1 MAIRIDETTIKD
13 YADRNGLPE
22 VYESFKS
29 VKTQYDYNKW
39 KNDPVNRRVIENI
52 ELESRKEK
60 RASLVDDIKKKDPT
74 LAPFT
79 SEEIFSILPDE
90 FAKIENEKAEYAG
103 SIPDDLF
110 IKKDGLS
117 NKEWLAIMRQRFK
130 DHGLDFDNLEDRR
143 NAAKAQSEREGREN
157 LSEESKTIPTIY
169 GETDATW
176 DVPRSAAKL
185 QAGKPVETLDA
196 VADVMRIAES
206 APIGVGIPAIVGRNI
221 LEGYLDDNSSS
232 QVTEETMRD
241 LGNYVLGSA
250 AGWGFGKGAGGL
262 MSLIREPA
270 RKILGGVSA
279 GQNGLK
285 QLMEGGKGTRTQV
298 VKAARDALEGK
309 KASIVSSNPYRK
321 EAKKLVDDL
330 DMTTTQKNKAKR
342 ILEKYLDNGDL
353 KKVSSKAETATVSKK
368 IGKNFDKE
376 VKAESKR
383 IGKQAT
389 TETMERKLD
398 FDDISKN
405 MTEDE
410 RNDLL
415 LRLRSYGLR
424 TDEGAPSY
432 VGVSEI
438 TTNNPNAARTAAE
451 SHVIAK
457 WLDDNKTVRNKV
469 FRSEAAESVLKGYG
483 KQADTKTRKLLK
495 FVTEEPV
502 LYENFFK
509 EPGKAVLKS
518 VQKTAPKSASRRFS
532 PVLYEH
538 YDFEDREGNK

>member
-60 RASLVDDIKKKDPT
+60 RASLVEDIKKKDPT

-117 NKEWLAIMRQRFK
+117 NKEWIAIMRQRFK

-143 NAAKAQSEREGREN
+143 NAAKAQSEREGRET
-157 LSEESKTIPTIY
+157 LAEESKSEY
-169 GETDATW
+169 GESGATW

-196 VADVMRIAES
+196 VADAMRIAES
-206 APIGVGIPAIVGRNI
+206 APVGVGLPSIVGRNI
-221 LEGYLDDNSSS
+221 LEGYLDDKSSS
-232 QVTEETMRD
+232 QVTGETMRD

-250 AGWGFGKGAGGL
+250 AGWWFGKGAGEL
-262 MSLIREPA
+262 MSLIREPV
-270 RKILGGVSA
+270 RKMLGGVSS
-279 GQNGLK
+279 GQKGLT

-298 VKAARDALEGK
+298 VKATIDALEGK
-309 KASIVSSNPYRK
+309 KAPIVSSNPYRK
-321 EAKKLVDDL
+321 EAKKLVDDI
-330 DMTTTQKNKAKR
+330 DMTATQKNKAKR
-342 ILEKYLDNGDL
+342 ILEKYLDNGDI

-398 FDDISKN
+398 FDGISKN
-405 MTEDE
+405 LTEDE

-415 LRLRSYGLR
+415 LSLRSYGLR

-438 TTNNPNAARTAAE
+438 TTNNPNAARKAAE
-451 SHVIAK
+451 SQVIAK
-457 WLDDNKTVRNKV
+457 WLDENKTVRNKV

-502 LYENFFK
+502 LYEKFSK
-509 EPGKAVLKS
+509 EPGNAVLKS

-538 YDFEDREGNK
+538 YDFEEREGKK

>member
-1 MAIRIDETTIKD
+1 MAIRIDENTIKE

-29 VKTQYDYNKW
+29 VKTQDDYNKW
-39 KNDPVNRRVIENI
+39 KKDPVNRRVIDSI

-60 RASLVDDIKKKDPT
+60 RASLVEDIKKKDPT

-110 IKKDGLS
+110 VKKDGMS
-117 NKEWLAIMRQRFK
+117 NKEWLAVMRQRFK
-130 DHGLDFDNLEDRR
+130 DHGLDFDNPEDRR
-143 NAAKAQSEREGREN
+143 NAAKAQSERKGREN
-157 LSEESKTIPTIY
+157 LAEESKAEY
-169 GETDATW
+169 GETGATW

-196 VADVMRIAES
+196 VADAMRIAEA
-206 APIGVGIPAIVGRNI
+206 APMGVGVPAIVGRNI
-221 LEGYLDDNSSS
+221 LEGYLDDKT
-232 QVTEETMRD
+232 VPEATKETVAD
-241 LGNYVLGSA
+241 IGSYVLGSA
-250 AGWGFGKGAGGL
+250 AGLGLGKGAGRL
-262 MSLIREPA
+262 MSLVREPA
-270 RKILGGVSA
+270 RKMLGGVSA
-279 GQNGLK
+279 GQKGLA
-285 QLMEGGKGTRTQV
+285 QLMEGGKGTRAQV
-298 VKAARDALEGK
+298 VKATRDALEGK
-309 KASIVSSNPYRK
+309 KAPVVSSNPYRK
-321 EAKKLVDDL
+321 DAEKLVNDI
-330 DMTTTQKNKAKR
+330 DMTATQKNKAKR
-342 ILEKYLDNGDL
+342 ILEDYLDKGDIE
-353 KKVSSKAETATVSKK
+353 KVSSKAETATVSKK

-376 VKAESKR
+376 VEAEAKR

-389 TETMERKLD
+389 TETMTKKLD

-405 MTEDE
+405 LTDEE

-415 LRLRSYGLR
+415 LRLRSSGLR
-424 TDEGAPSY
+424 TDEGAPAF

-438 TTNNPNAARTAAE
+438 TTENPNAARAAAE
-451 SHVIAK
+451 SEVIAK
-457 WLDDNKTVRNKV
+457 WLDENKTARNKV
-469 FRSEAAESVLKGYG
+469 FRSEAAEKVLKGYG

-502 LYENFFK
+502 LYESFKK
-509 EPGKAVLKS
+509 EPVKAVVKS
-518 VQKTAPKSASRRFS
+518 VQNVAPKSASRRFS

-538 YDFEDREGNK
+538 YDFEDREGKK

>member
-1 MAIRIDETTIKD
+1 MAIRIDETTIKE

-29 VKTQYDYNKW
+29 VKTKDDYNKW
-39 KNDPVNRRVIENI
+39 KNDPVNRRVIESI

-60 RASLVDDIKKKDPT
+60 RASLVEDIKKKDPT

-79 SEEIFSILPDE
+79 SEEILSILPDE
-90 FAKIENEKAEYAG
+90 FANIENEKAEYAG

-130 DHGLDFDNLEDRR
+130 DHGLDFDNPEDRR
-143 NAAKAQSEREGREN
+143 NAAKAQSEREGRET
-157 LSEESKTIPTIY
+157 LAEESKDEY
-169 GETDATW
+169 GDTGATW

-196 VADVMRIAES
+196 VADAMRIAEA
-206 APIGVGIPAIVGRNI
+206 APLGVGIPAIVGRNI
-221 LEGYLDDNSSS
+221 LEGYIDDKSISEG
-232 QVTEETMRD
+232 TKETMAD
-241 LGNYVLGSA
+241 IGSYVLGTA
-250 AGWGFGKGAGGL
+250 AGLGVGKGAGRL

-270 RKILGGVSA
+270 RKMLGGVSE
-279 GQNGLK
+279 GQKGLT

-298 VKAARDALEGK
+298 VKATRDALEGK
-309 KASIVSSNPYRK
+309 KSPIVSSNPYRK
-321 EAKKLVDDL
+321 DAKKLVNDL
-330 DMTTTQKNKAKR
+330 DMTATQKNKAKR

-368 IGKNFDKE
+368 IGKNFDNE
-376 VKAESKR
+376 VNAEAKR

-398 FDDISKN
+398 FDEISKN
-405 MTEDE
+405 LTEDE

-415 LRLRSYGLR
+415 LRLRSSGLR

-457 WLDDNKTVRNKV
+457 WLDENKTARNKV
-469 FRSEAAESVLKGYG
+469 FRSEAAEIVLKGYG

-502 LYENFFK
+502 LYESFSK
-509 EPGKAVLKS
+509 EPAKAVLKS

-538 YDFEDREGNK
+538 YDFEEREGKK

>member
-1 MAIRIDETTIKD
+1 MSIRIDETTIKE

-39 KNDPVNRRVIENI
+39 KKDPVNRRVIESI

-60 RASLVDDIKKKDPT
+60 RASLVEDIKKNDPT

-79 SEEIFSILPDE
+79 SEEIISILPDE

-110 IKKDGLS
+110 IKKDGMS
-117 NKEWLAIMRQRFK
+117 NKEWLAVMRQRFK
-130 DHGLDFDNLEDRR
+130 DHGMDFDDPEDRR
-143 NAAKAQSEREGREN
+143 NAAKAQSEREGRET
-157 LSEESKTIPTIY
+157 LAEESNAEY
-169 GETDATW
+169 GETGSTW

-196 VADVMRIAES
+196 VADAMRIAEA
-206 APIGVGIPAIVGRNI
+206 APMGVGVPAIVGRNI
-221 LEGYLDDNSSS
+221 LEGYLDDKSMSEGT
-232 QVTEETMRD
+232 QETMAD
-241 LGNYVLGSA
+241 IGSYVLGTA
-250 AGWGFGKGAGGL
+250 AGLGLGKGAERL

-270 RKILGGVSA
+270 RKILGGVSV
-279 GQNGLK
+279 GQKGLT

-298 VKAARDALEGK
+298 VKATRDALEGK
-309 KASIVSSNPYRK
+309 KAPIVTSNPYRK

-330 DMTTTQKNKAKR
+330 DMTATQKNKAKR
-342 ILEKYLDNGDL
+342 VLDKYLDNGDIE
-353 KKVSSKAETATVSKK
+353 KVSSKAETATVSKK

-376 VKAESKR
+376 VKAEAKR

-389 TETMERKLD
+389 SETMERKLN
-398 FDDISKN
+398 FDDIAKN
-405 MTEDE
+405 LTEDE

-415 LRLRSYGLR
+415 LRLRSSGLR

-457 WLDDNKTVRNKV
+457 WLDENKTARNKV
-469 FRSEAAESVLKGYG
+469 FRSEAAESVLKSYG

-502 LYENFFK
+502 LYENFSK

-518 VQKTAPKSASRRFS
+518 VQKAAPKSASRRFS

-538 YDFEDREGNK
+538 YDFEKREDEK

>member
-1 MAIRIDETTIKD
+1 MAIRIDETTIKEF
-13 YADRNGLPE
+13 ADRNGLPE

-29 VKTQYDYNKW
+29 VKTQDDYKKW
-39 KNDPVNRRVIENI
+39 KKDPVNRRVIESI
-52 ELESRKEK
+52 ELEKRKEK
-60 RASLVDDIKKKDPT
+60 RAALVDDIKKKDQT

-130 DHGLDFDNLEDRR
+130 DKGLDFDNPEDRR
-143 NAAKAQSEREGREN
+143 NAAKAQSEREGRET
-157 LSEESKTIPTIY
+157 LAEESKTIPTIY
-169 GETDATW
+169 GETW

-196 VADVMRIAES
+196 VADAMRISEA
-206 APIGVGIPAIVGRNI
+206 APIGFGIPSIVGRNI
-221 LEGYLDDNSSS
+221 LEGYLDDKSSS
-232 QVTEETMRD
+232 QVTGEAMRD
-241 LGNYVLGSA
+241 IGNYILGSA
-250 AGWGFGKGAGGL
+250 AGWGLGKGAGGL

-270 RKILGGVSA
+270 RKMLGGVSS
-279 GQNGLK
+279 GQKGLT

-298 VKAARDALEGK
+298 VKATRDALEGK
-309 KASIVSSNPYRK
+309 KAPIVSSNPYRK
-321 EAKKLVDDL
+321 DAKKLVDDL
-330 DMTTTQKNKAKR
+330 DMTATQKNKAKR

-353 KKVSSKAETATVSKK
+353 EKVSSKAETATVSKK

-405 MTEDE
+405 LTEDE

-415 LRLRSYGLR
+415 LRLRSSGLR

-457 WLDDNKTVRNKV
+457 WLDENKTARNNV
-469 FRSEAAESVLKGYG
+469 FRSEAAERVLKGYG

-502 LYENFFK
+502 LYENFSK
-509 EPGKAVLKS
+509 EPGKAILKS
-518 VQKTAPKSASRRFS
+518 VQKAAPKSASRRLS
-532 PVLYEH
+532 PLLYEH
-538 YDFEDREGNK
+538 YDFEDR

>member
-1 MAIRIDETTIKD
+1 MAIRIDETTIKEF
-13 YADRNGLPE
+13 ADRNGLPE

-29 VKTQYDYNKW
+29 VKTQDDYKKW
-39 KNDPVNRRVIENI
+39 KKDPVNRRVIESI
-52 ELESRKEK
+52 ELEKRKEK
-60 RASLVDDIKKKDPT
+60 RAALVDDIKKKDQT

-130 DHGLDFDNLEDRR
+130 DKGLDFDNPEDRR
-143 NAAKAQSEREGREN
+143 NAAKAQSEREGRET
-157 LSEESKTIPTIY
+157 LAEESKTIPTIY
-169 GETDATW
+169 GETW

-196 VADVMRIAES
+196 VADAMRISEA
-206 APIGVGIPAIVGRNI
+206 APIGFGIPSIVGRNI
-221 LEGYLDDNSSS
+221 LEGYLDDKSKSDIT
-232 QVTEETMRD
+232 QETMRD
-241 LGNYVLGSA
+241 IGNYILGSA
-250 AGWGFGKGAGGL
+250 AGWGLGKGAGGL

-270 RKILGGVSA
+270 RKMLGGVSS
-279 GQNGLK
+279 GQKGLT

-298 VKAARDALEGK
+298 VKATRDALEGK
-309 KASIVSSNPYRK
+309 KAPIVSSNPYRK
-321 EAKKLVDDL
+321 DAKKLVDDL
-330 DMTTTQKNKAKR
+330 DMTATQKNKAKR

-353 KKVSSKAETATVSKK
+353 EKVSSKAETATVSKK

-405 MTEDE
+405 LTEDE

-415 LRLRSYGLR
+415 LRLRSSGLR

-457 WLDDNKTVRNKV
+457 WLDENKTARNNV
-469 FRSEAAESVLKGYG
+469 FRSEAAERVLKGYG

-502 LYENFFK
+502 LYENFSK
-509 EPGKAVLKS
+509 EPGKAILKS
-518 VQKTAPKSASRRFS
+518 VQKAAPKSASRRLS

>member
-1 MAIRIDETTIKD
+1 MAIRIDETAIKE

-29 VKTQYDYNKW
+29 VKTQDDYNKW
-39 KNDPVNRRVIENI
+39 KKDPVNRRVIESI

-60 RASLVDDIKKKDPT
+60 RSSLVEDIKKKDPT

-110 IKKDGLS
+110 IKKDGMS

-130 DHGLDFDNLEDRR
+130 DHGMDFDNPEDRR
-143 NAAKAQSEREGREN
+143 NAAKAQSEREGRET
-157 LSEESKTIPTIY
+157 LAEESKAEY
-169 GETDATW
+169 GETGATW
-176 DVPRSAAKL
+176 DGPRSAAKL

-196 VADVMRIAES
+196 VADAMRIAEA
-206 APIGVGIPAIVGRNI
+206 APMGVGVPAIVGRNI
-221 LEGYLDDNSSS
+221 LEGYLDDKSMAEGT
-232 QVTEETMRD
+232 QETVAD
-241 LGNYVLGSA
+241 IGSYVLGSA
-250 AGWGFGKGAGGL
+250 AGLGLGKGAGRL

-270 RKILGGVSA
+270 RKMLGGVSA
-279 GQNGLK
+279 GQKGLT
-285 QLMEGGKGTRTQV
+285 QLMEGGEGTRKQV

-309 KASIVSSNPYRK
+309 KAPVLSSNPYRK
-321 EAKKLVDDL
+321 KAENLVKDL
-330 DMTTTQKNKAKR
+330 DMTATQKNKAKR
-342 ILEKYLDNGDL
+342 ILEEYLDKGDL
-353 KKVSSKAETATVSKK
+353 EKVSSKAETATVSKK

-376 VKAESKR
+376 VEAEAKR

-398 FDDISKN
+398 FDDIAKN
-405 MTEDE
+405 LTEKE
-410 RNDLL
+410 QNDLL
-415 LRLRSYGLR
+415 LRLRSAGLR
-424 TDEGAPSY
+424 TDEGAPAF

-438 TTNNPNAARTAAE
+438 TTENPNAARTAAE
-451 SHVIAK
+451 SEVIVK
-457 WLDDNKTVRNKV
+457 WLDDNKTARNKV
-469 FRSEAAESVLKGYG
+469 FRSEAAERVLKGYG

-502 LYENFFK
+502 LYEGFAK
-509 EPGKAVLKS
+509 EPVKAVVKS
-518 VQKTAPKSASRRFS
+518 VQNVAPKSASRRFS

-538 YDFEDREGNK
+538 YDFEEREDKK

>member
-29 VKTQYDYNKW
+29 VKTQDDYNKW
-39 KNDPVNRRVIENI
+39 KKDPVNRRVIENI

-60 RASLVDDIKKKDPT
+60 RASLVEGIKKKDQT

-143 NAAKAQSEREGREN
+143 NAAKAQSEREGRET
-157 LSEESKTIPTIY
+157 LAEESKSEF

-196 VADVMRIAES
+196 VADAMRIAEA
-206 APIGVGIPAIVGRNI
+206 APLGVGIPAIVGRNI
-221 LEGYLDDNSSS
+221 LEGYLDDKSMSEGTQDTFADIGS
-232 QVTEETMRD
+232 YVF
-241 LGNYVLGSA
+241 GNA
-250 AGWGFGKGAGGL
+250 AGSVLGKGAGRL

-270 RKILGGVSA
+270 RKMLGGVSE
-279 GQNGLK
+279 GQKGLT
-285 QLMEGGKGTRTQV
+285 QIMEGGEGTRTQV
-298 VKAARDALEGK
+298 VKATIDALEGK
-309 KASIVSSNPYRK
+309 KAPIVSLNPYRK

-330 DMTTTQKNKAKR
+330 DMTATQKNKAKR
-342 ILEKYLDNGDL
+342 ILDKYLDNGDI

-368 IGKNFDKE
+368 VGKNFDKE
-376 VKAESKR
+376 VKAEAKR

-398 FDDISKN
+398 FDDIAKN
-405 MTEDE
+405 LTEDE

-415 LRLRSYGLR
+415 LRLRSSGLR

-451 SHVIAK
+451 SNVIAK
-457 WLDDNKTVRNKV
+457 WLDENKTVRNNV
-469 FRSEAAESVLKGYG
+469 FRSEAAERVLKGYG

-502 LYENFFK
+502 LYEKFFK

-518 VQKTAPKSASRRFS
+518 VQKAAPKSASRRFS

>member
-1 MAIRIDETTIKD
+1 MAIRIDETTIKEF
-13 YADRNGLPE
+13 ADRNGLPE

-29 VKTQYDYNKW
+29 VKTQDDYNKW
-39 KNDPVNRRVIENI
+39 KKDPVNRRVVESI

-60 RASLVDDIKKKDPT
+60 RASLVEDIKKKDPT

-90 FAKIENEKAEYAG
+90 FAKIESEKSEYAG

-110 IKKDGLS
+110 IKKDGMS
-117 NKEWLAIMRQRFK
+117 NKEWLAVMRQRFK
-130 DHGLDFDNLEDRR
+130 DHGMDFDDPEDRR
-143 NAAKAQSEREGREN
+143 NAAKAQSEREGRET
-157 LSEESKTIPTIY
+157 LADESKAEY
-169 GETDATW
+169 GETGVTW

-196 VADVMRIAES
+196 VADAMRIAEA
-206 APIGVGIPAIVGRNI
+206 APLGVGVPAIVGRNI
-221 LEGYLDDNSSS
+221 LEGYLDDKSMSEGTQDTFADIGS
-232 QVTEETMRD
+232 
-241 LGNYVLGSA
+241 YVLGSA
-250 AGWGFGKGAGGL
+250 AGLGLGKGAGRL

-270 RKILGGVSA
+270 RKILGGVSE
-279 GQNGLK
+279 GQKGLT

-298 VKAARDALEGK
+298 VKATRDAIEGK
-309 KASIVSSNPYRK
+309 KSPIVSSNPYRK
-321 EAKKLVDDL
+321 DAEKLVNDL
-330 DMTTTQKNKAKR
+330 DMTATQKNKAKR
-342 ILEKYLDNGDL
+342 ILEDYLEKGDL
-353 KKVSSKAETATVSKK
+353 EKISSKAESATVSKK

-376 VKAESKR
+376 VEAEAKR

-389 TETMERKLD
+389 TETMTRKLD
-398 FDDISKN
+398 FDDIAKN
-405 MTEDE
+405 LTEKEQD
-410 RNDLL
+410 DLL
-415 LRLRSYGLR
+415 LRLRSAGLR

-457 WLDDNKTVRNKV
+457 WLDENKTARNNV
-469 FRSEAAESVLKGYG
+469 FRSEAAEIVLKGYG

-502 LYENFFK
+502 LYESFSK
-509 EPGKAVLKS
+509 EPDKAVVKS
-518 VQKTAPKSASRRFS
+518 VQNVAPKSASRRFS

-538 YDFEDREGNK
+538 YDFEEREGKK

>member
-60 RASLVDDIKKKDPT
+60 RASLVDEIKKKDPT

-103 SIPDDLF
+103 SIPDNLF

-117 NKEWLAIMRQRFK
+117 NKEWLSIMRQRFK

-143 NAAKAQSEREGREN
+143 NAANAQSEREGRET
-157 LSEESKTIPTIY
+157 LSEESKSEY
-169 GETDATW
+169 GETGATW

-185 QAGKPVETLDA
+185 HAGKPVETLDA
-196 VADVMRIAES
+196 VADAMRIAEA
-206 APIGVGIPAIVGRNI
+206 APLGVGLPAIVGRNI
-221 LEGYLDDNSSS
+221 LEGYLDDKSMSEGTQDTFADIGS
-232 QVTEETMRD
+232 
-241 LGNYVLGSA
+241 YVLGNA
-250 AGWGFGKGAGGL
+250 AGSGLGKGAGRL

-270 RKILGGVSA
+270 RKMLGVVSE
-279 GQNGLK
+279 GQKGLT
-285 QLMEGGKGTRTQV
+285 QLMEGGEGTRTQI
-298 VKAARDALEGK
+298 VKAVRDAIEGK

-321 EAKKLVDDL
+321 KAKKLVNDL

-342 ILEKYLDNGDL
+342 ILDKYLDNGDL

-415 LRLRSYGLR
+415 LRLRSSGLR

-457 WLDDNKTVRNKV
+457 WLDENKTVRNKV

-509 EPGKAVLKS
+509 EPAKAVLKS
-518 VQKTAPKSASRRFS
+518 VQKTAPKSASRRLS

>member
-1 MAIRIDETTIKD
+1 MAIRIDETTIKEF
-13 YADRNGLPE
+13 ADRNGLPE

-29 VKTQYDYNKW
+29 VKTQDDYNKW
-39 KNDPVNRRVIENI
+39 KKDPVNRRVVESI

-60 RASLVDDIKKKDPT
+60 RASLVEDIKKKDPT

-90 FAKIENEKAEYAG
+90 FAKIESEKSEYAG

-110 IKKDGLS
+110 IKKDGMS
-117 NKEWLAIMRQRFK
+117 NKEWLAVMRQRFK
-130 DHGLDFDNLEDRR
+130 DHGMDFDDPEDRR
-143 NAAKAQSEREGREN
+143 NAAKAQSEREGRET
-157 LSEESKTIPTIY
+157 LADESKAEY
-169 GETDATW
+169 GETGVTW

-196 VADVMRIAES
+196 VADAMRIAEA
-206 APIGVGIPAIVGRNI
+206 APLGVGVPAIVGRNI
-221 LEGYLDDNSSS
+221 LEGYLDDKSMSEGTQDTFADIGS
-232 QVTEETMRD
+232 
-241 LGNYVLGSA
+241 YVLGSA
-250 AGWGFGKGAGGL
+250 AGLGLGKGAGRL

-270 RKILGGVSA
+270 RKILGGVSE
-279 GQNGLK
+279 GQKGLT

-298 VKAARDALEGK
+298 VKATRDAIEGK
-309 KASIVSSNPYRK
+309 KSPIVSSNPYRK
-321 EAKKLVDDL
+321 DAEKLVNDL
-330 DMTTTQKNKAKR
+330 DMTATQKNKAKR
-342 ILEKYLDNGDL
+342 ILDDYLEKGDL
-353 KKVSSKAETATVSKK
+353 EKISSKAESATVSKK

-376 VKAESKR
+376 VEAEAKR

-389 TETMERKLD
+389 TETMTRKLD
-398 FDDISKN
+398 FDDIAKN
-405 MTEDE
+405 LTEKEQD
-410 RNDLL
+410 DLL
-415 LRLRSYGLR
+415 LRLRSAGLR

-457 WLDDNKTVRNKV
+457 WLDENKTARNNV
-469 FRSEAAESVLKGYG
+469 FRSEAAEIVLKGYG

-502 LYENFFK
+502 LYESFSK
-509 EPGKAVLKS
+509 EPDKAVVKS
-518 VQKTAPKSASRRFS
+518 VQNVAPKSASRRFS

-538 YDFEDREGNK
+538 YDFEEREGKK

>member
-1 MAIRIDETTIKD
+1 MAIRIDETTIKEF
-13 YADRNGLPE
+13 ADRNGLPE

-29 VKTQYDYNKW
+29 VKTQDDYNKW
-39 KNDPVNRRVIENI
+39 KKDPVNRRVVESI

-60 RASLVDDIKKKDPT
+60 RAALVDDIKKKDPT

-90 FAKIENEKAEYAG
+90 FANIENEKAEYAG
-103 SIPDDLF
+103 SIPDDIF

-130 DHGLDFDNLEDRR
+130 DKGLDFDNPEDRR
-143 NAAKAQSEREGREN
+143 NAAKAQSEREGRET
-157 LSEESKTIPTIY
+157 LAEESKTIPTIY
-169 GETDATW
+169 GETW

-196 VADVMRIAES
+196 VADAMRIAEA
-206 APIGVGIPAIVGRNI
+206 APIGFGIPSIVGRNI
-221 LEGYLDDNSSS
+221 LEGYLDDNSKSDI
-232 QVTEETMRD
+232 TKETMMD
-241 LGNYVLGSA
+241 IGNYVLGSA
-250 AGWGFGKGAGGL
+250 AGLGLVKGAGGL

-270 RKILGGVSA
+270 RKMLGGVSS
-279 GQNGLK
+279 GQKGLT

-298 VKAARDALEGK
+298 VKATRDALEGK
-309 KASIVSSNPYRK
+309 KAPIVSSNPYRK
-321 EAKKLVDDL
+321 DAKKLVDDL
-330 DMTTTQKNKAKR
+330 DMTATQKNKAKR
-342 ILEKYLDNGDL
+342 ILEKYLDKGDL
-353 KKVSSKAETATVSKK
+353 EKVSSKAETATVSKK

-376 VKAESKR
+376 VKAEAKR

-398 FDDISKN
+398 FDDISN
-405 MTEDE
+405 NLTEDE

-415 LRLRSYGLR
+415 LRLRSSGLR

-438 TTNNPNAARTAAE
+438 TTNNPNAARKAAE

-457 WLDDNKTVRNKV
+457 WLDENKTARNNV
-469 FRSEAAESVLKGYG
+469 FRSEAAEIVLKGYG

-502 LYENFFK
+502 LYENLSK
-509 EPGKAVLKS
+509 EPGKAILKS
-518 VQKTAPKSASRRFS
+518 VQKAAPKSASRRLS

>member
-1 MAIRIDETTIKD
+1 MAIRIDETTIKEF
-13 YADRNGLPE
+13 ADRNGLPE

-29 VKTQYDYNKW
+29 VKTQDDYNKW
-39 KNDPVNRRVIENI
+39 KKDPVNRRVVESI

-60 RASLVDDIKKKDPT
+60 RAALVDDIKKKDPT

-130 DHGLDFDNLEDRR
+130 DRGLDFDNPEDRR
-143 NAAKAQSEREGREN
+143 NAAKAQSEREGRET
-157 LSEESKTIPTIY
+157 LAEESKTIPTIY
-169 GETDATW
+169 GETW

-196 VADVMRIAES
+196 VADAMRIAEA
-206 APIGVGIPAIVGRNI
+206 APIGFGIPSIVGRNI
-221 LEGYLDDNSSS
+221 LEGYLDDNSKSDIT
-232 QVTEETMRD
+232 QETMRD
-241 LGNYVLGSA
+241 IGNYVLGSA
-250 AGWGFGKGAGGL
+250 AGWGLGKGAGGL

-270 RKILGGVSA
+270 RKMLGGVSS
-279 GQNGLK
+279 GQKGLT

-298 VKAARDALEGK
+298 VKATRDALEGK
-309 KASIVSSNPYRK
+309 KAPIVSSNPYRK
-321 EAKKLVDDL
+321 DAKKLVDDL
-330 DMTTTQKNKAKR
+330 DMTATQKNKAKR
-342 ILEKYLDNGDL
+342 ILEKYLNNGDL
-353 KKVSSKAETATVSKK
+353 EKVSSKAETATVSKK

-376 VKAESKR
+376 VKAEAKR

-405 MTEDE
+405 LTEDE

-415 LRLRSYGLR
+415 LRLRSSGLR

-438 TTNNPNAARTAAE
+438 TTKNPNAARTAAE

-457 WLDDNKTVRNKV
+457 WLDENKTARNNV
-469 FRSEAAESVLKGYG
+469 FRSEAAERVLKGYG

-502 LYENFFK
+502 LYENLSK
-509 EPGKAVLKS
+509 EPGKAILKS
-518 VQKTAPKSASRRFS
+518 VQKAAPKSASRRLS

>member
-1 MAIRIDETTIKD
+1 
-13 YADRNGLPE
+13 
-22 VYESFKS
+22 
-29 VKTQYDYNKW
+29 
-39 KNDPVNRRVIENI
+39 
-52 ELESRKEK
+52 
-60 RASLVDDIKKKDPT
+60 
-74 LAPFT
+74 
-79 SEEIFSILPDE
+79 
-90 FAKIENEKAEYAG
+90 
-103 SIPDDLF
+103 
-110 IKKDGLS
+110 
-117 NKEWLAIMRQRFK
+117 
-130 DHGLDFDNLEDRR
+130 
-143 NAAKAQSEREGREN
+143 
-157 LSEESKTIPTIY
+157 
-169 GETDATW
+169 
-176 DVPRSAAKL
+176 
-185 QAGKPVETLDA
+185 
-196 VADVMRIAES
+196 
-206 APIGVGIPAIVGRNI
+206 
-221 LEGYLDDNSSS
+221 
-232 QVTEETMRD
+232 
-241 LGNYVLGSA
+241 
-250 AGWGFGKGAGGL
+250 
-262 MSLIREPA
+262 
-270 RKILGGVSA
+270 
-279 GQNGLK
+279 
-285 QLMEGGKGTRTQV
+285 
-298 VKAARDALEGK
+298 
-309 KASIVSSNPYRK
+309 
-321 EAKKLVDDL
+321 
-330 DMTTTQKNKAKR
+330 MTTTQKNKAKR

-415 LRLRSYGLR
+415 LRLRSSGLR

-457 WLDDNKTVRNKV
+457 WLDENKTVRNKV

-502 LYENFFK
+502 LYEKFSK
-509 EPGKAVLKS
+509 EPVKAVLKS

-538 YDFEDREGNK
+538 YDFDEREGNK

>member
-1 MAIRIDETTIKD
+1 MAIRIDETTIKEF
-13 YADRNGLPE
+13 ADRNGLPE

-29 VKTQYDYNKW
+29 VKTQDDYKKW
-39 KNDPVNRRVIENI
+39 KKDPVNRRVIESI
-52 ELESRKEK
+52 ELEKRKEK
-60 RASLVDDIKKKDPT
+60 RAALVDDIKKKDQT

-130 DHGLDFDNLEDRR
+130 DKGLDFDNPEDRR
-143 NAAKAQSEREGREN
+143 NAAKAQSEREGRET
-157 LSEESKTIPTIY
+157 LAEESKTIPTIY
-169 GETDATW
+169 GETW

-196 VADVMRIAES
+196 VADAMRISEA
-206 APIGVGIPAIVGRNI
+206 APIGFGIPSIVGRNI
-221 LEGYLDDNSSS
+221 LEGYLDDKSKSDIT
-232 QVTEETMRD
+232 QETMRD
-241 LGNYVLGSA
+241 IGNYILGSA
-250 AGWGFGKGAGGL
+250 AGWGLGKGAGGL

-270 RKILGGVSA
+270 RKMLGGVSS
-279 GQNGLK
+279 GQKGLT

-298 VKAARDALEGK
+298 VKATRDALEGK
-309 KASIVSSNPYRK
+309 KAPIVSSNPYRK
-321 EAKKLVDDL
+321 DAKKLVDDL
-330 DMTTTQKNKAKR
+330 DMTATQKNKAKR

-353 KKVSSKAETATVSKK
+353 EKVSSKAETATVSKK

-405 MTEDE
+405 LTEDE

-415 LRLRSYGLR
+415 LRLRSSGLR

-457 WLDDNKTVRNKV
+457 WLDENKTARNNV
-469 FRSEAAESVLKGYG
+469 FRSEAAERVLKGYG

-502 LYENFFK
+502 LYENFSK
-509 EPGKAVLKS
+509 EPGKAILKS
-518 VQKTAPKSASRRFS
+518 VQKAAPKSASRRLS
-532 PVLYEH
+532 PLLYEH
-538 YDFEDREGNK
+538 YDFEDR

>member
-29 VKTQYDYNKW
+29 VKTQDDYNKW
-39 KNDPVNRRVIENI
+39 KKDPVNRRVVESI

-60 RASLVDDIKKKDPT
+60 RAALVDDIKKKDPT

-90 FAKIENEKAEYAG
+90 FANIENEKAEYAG

-143 NAAKAQSEREGREN
+143 NAAKAQSEREGRET
-157 LSEESKTIPTIY
+157 LAEESKTIPTIY
-169 GETDATW
+169 GETW

-196 VADVMRIAES
+196 VADAMRIAEA
-206 APIGVGIPAIVGRNI
+206 APVGVGIPAIVGRNI
-221 LEGYLDDNSSS
+221 LEGYLDDKSSS
-232 QVTEETMRD
+232 QVTGETMRD

-250 AGWGFGKGAGGL
+250 AGWGVGKGAGEL
-262 MSLIREPA
+262 MSLIREPV
-270 RKILGGVSA
+270 RKMLGGVSS
-279 GQNGLK
+279 GQKGLT

-298 VKAARDALEGK
+298 VKATIDALEGK
-309 KASIVSSNPYRK
+309 KAPIVSSNPYRK
-321 EAKKLVDDL
+321 EAKKLVDDI
-330 DMTTTQKNKAKR
+330 DMTATQKNKAKR
-342 ILEKYLDNGDL
+342 ILEKYLDNGDI

-415 LRLRSYGLR
+415 LRLRSSGLR

-457 WLDDNKTVRNKV
+457 WLDENKTVRNKV

-502 LYENFFK
+502 LYEKFSK

-538 YDFEDREGNK
+538 YDFEEREGKK

>member
-1 MAIRIDETTIKD
+1 MAIRIDETTIKEF
-13 YADRNGLPE
+13 ADRNGLPE

-29 VKTQYDYNKW
+29 VKTQDDYNKW
-39 KNDPVNRRVIENI
+39 KKDPVNRRVVESI

-60 RASLVDDIKKKDPT
+60 RASLVEDIKKKDPT

-90 FAKIENEKAEYAG
+90 FAKIESEKAEYAG

-110 IKKDGLS
+110 IKKDGMS
-117 NKEWLAIMRQRFK
+117 NKEWLAVMRQRFK
-130 DHGLDFDNLEDRR
+130 DHGMDFDDPEDRR
-143 NAAKAQSEREGREN
+143 NAAKAQSEREGRET
-157 LSEESKTIPTIY
+157 LSDESKAEY
-169 GETDATW
+169 GETGATW

-185 QAGKPVETLDA
+185 QAGKPIETLDA
-196 VADVMRIAES
+196 VADAMRIAEA
-206 APIGVGIPAIVGRNI
+206 APLGVGVPAIVGRNI
-221 LEGYLDDNSSS
+221 LEGYLDDKSMSEGTQDTFADIGS
-232 QVTEETMRD
+232 
-241 LGNYVLGSA
+241 YVLGSA
-250 AGWGFGKGAGGL
+250 AGLGLVKGAGRL
-262 MSLIREPA
+262 MSLIREPV
-270 RKILGGVSA
+270 RKILGGVSE
-279 GQNGLK
+279 GQKGLTE
-285 QLMEGGKGTRTQV
+285 LMEGGKGTRTQV
-298 VKAARDALEGK
+298 VKATIDAIEGK
-309 KASIVSSNPYRK
+309 KSPIVSSNPYRK
-321 EAKKLVDDL
+321 DAEKLVNDL
-330 DMTTTQKNKAKR
+330 DMTAAQKNKAKR
-342 ILEKYLDNGDL
+342 ILDDYLEKGDL
-353 KKVSSKAETATVSKK
+353 EKISSKAESVTVSKK

-376 VKAESKR
+376 VEAEAKR

-389 TETMERKLD
+389 TETMTRKLD

-405 MTEDE
+405 LTEDE

-415 LRLRSYGLR
+415 LRLRSSGLR

-457 WLDDNKTVRNKV
+457 WLDENKTARNKA
-469 FRSEAAESVLKGYG
+469 FRSEAAERVLKGYG

-502 LYENFFK
+502 LYESFSN
-509 EPGKAVLKS
+509 EPGKAVVKS
-518 VQKTAPKSASRRFS
+518 VQNVAPKSASRRFS

-538 YDFEDREGNK
+538 YDFEEREGKK

>member
-1 MAIRIDETTIKD
+1 MAIRIDETTIKE

-29 VKTQYDYNKW
+29 VKTKDDYNKW
-39 KNDPVNRRVIENI
+39 KKDPVNRRVIESI

-60 RASLVDDIKKKDPT
+60 RASLVEDIKKKDPT

-79 SEEIFSILPDE
+79 SEEILSILPDE
-90 FAKIENEKAEYAG
+90 FANIENEKAEYAG

-130 DHGLDFDNLEDRR
+130 DHGLDFDNPEDRR
-143 NAAKAQSEREGREN
+143 NAAKAQSEREGRET
-157 LSEESKTIPTIY
+157 LAEESKDEY
-169 GETDATW
+169 GDTGATW

-196 VADVMRIAES
+196 VADAMRIAEA
-206 APIGVGIPAIVGRNI
+206 APLGVGIPAIVGRNI
-221 LEGYLDDNSSS
+221 LEGYIDDKSISEG
-232 QVTEETMRD
+232 TKETMAD
-241 LGNYVLGSA
+241 IGSYVLGTA
-250 AGWGFGKGAGGL
+250 AGLGVGKGAGRL

-270 RKILGGVSA
+270 RKMLGGVSE
-279 GQNGLK
+279 GQKGLT

-298 VKAARDALEGK
+298 VKATRDALEGK
-309 KASIVSSNPYRK
+309 KSPIVSSNPYRK
-321 EAKKLVDDL
+321 DAKKLVNDL
-330 DMTTTQKNKAKR
+330 DMTATQKNKAKR

-368 IGKNFDKE
+368 IGKNFDNE
-376 VKAESKR
+376 VNAEAKR

-398 FDDISKN
+398 FDEISKN
-405 MTEDE
+405 LTEDE

-415 LRLRSYGLR
+415 LRLRSSGLR

-457 WLDDNKTVRNKV
+457 WLDENKTARNKV
-469 FRSEAAESVLKGYG
+469 FRSEAAEIVLKGYG

-502 LYENFFK
+502 LYESFSK
-509 EPGKAVLKS
+509 EPAKAVLKS

-538 YDFEDREGNK
+538 YDFEEREGKK

>member
-1 MAIRIDETTIKD
+1 MAIRIDETTIKE

-29 VKTQYDYNKW
+29 VKTQDDYNKW
-39 KNDPVNRRVIENI
+39 KKDPVNRRVIESI

-60 RASLVDDIKKKDPT
+60 RASLVEDIKKKDPT

-90 FAKIENEKAEYAG
+90 FAKIESEKAEYAG

-110 IKKDGLS
+110 IKKDGMS
-117 NKEWLAIMRQRFK
+117 NKEWLTIMRQRFK
-130 DHGLDFDNLEDRR
+130 DHGMDFDNPEDRR
-143 NAAKAQSEREGREN
+143 NAAKAQSEREGRET
-157 LSEESKTIPTIY
+157 LAEESKAEY
-169 GETDATW
+169 GETGATW

-196 VADVMRIAES
+196 AADAMRIAEAS
-206 APIGVGIPAIVGRNI
+206 PMGVGVPTIVGRNI
-221 LEGYLDDNSSS
+221 LEGYLDDKSNSE
-232 QVTEETMRD
+232 VTEETMRD
-241 LGNYVLGSA
+241 LGSYVLGTA
-250 AGWGFGKGAGGL
+250 AGLGLGRGAGRL

-279 GQNGLK
+279 GQKGLA

-298 VKAARDALEGK
+298 VKATRDALEGK
-309 KASIVSSNPYRK
+309 KAPVVSSNPYRK
-321 EAKKLVDDL
+321 DAEKLVNDL
-330 DMTTTQKNKAKR
+330 DMTATQKNKAIR
-342 ILEKYLDNGDL
+342 ILEEYLDKGDL
-353 KKVSSKAETATVSKK
+353 EKVSSKAETATVSKK

-376 VKAESKR
+376 VEAEAKR
-383 IGKQAT
+383 IGKQST
-389 TETMERKLD
+389 SETMARKLD

-405 MTEDE
+405 LTDDE

-415 LRLRSYGLR
+415 LRLRSSGLR
-424 TDEGAPSY
+424 TDEGSPAF

-438 TTNNPNAARTAAE
+438 TTENPNAARIAAE
-451 SHVIAK
+451 SDVIAK
-457 WLDDNKTVRNKV
+457 WLDENKTARNKV
-469 FRSEAAESVLKGYG
+469 FRSEAAEKVLKGYG

-502 LYENFFK
+502 LYENFKK
-509 EPGKAVLKS
+509 EPVKAVAKS
-518 VQKTAPKSASRRFS
+518 VQNVAPKSASRRFS

-538 YDFEDREGNK
+538 YDFSDRENEK

>member
-29 VKTQYDYNKW
+29 VKTQDDYNKW
-39 KNDPVNRRVIENI
+39 KKDPLNRRVIESI
-52 ELESRKEK
+52 ELERRKEK
-60 RASLVDDIKKKDPT
+60 RASLVEDIKKNDPT
-74 LAPFT
+74 LAPFP

-90 FAKIENEKAEYAG
+90 FAKIESEKAEYAG

-110 IKKDGLS
+110 IKKDGMS
-117 NKEWLAIMRQRFK
+117 NKEWLAMMRQRFK
-130 DHGLDFDNLEDRR
+130 DHGMDFDDPEDRR
-143 NAAKAQSEREGREN
+143 NAAKAQSDREGRET
-157 LSEESKTIPTIY
+157 LADESKAEY
-169 GETDATW
+169 GETGATR

-185 QAGKPVETLDA
+185 QAGKPIETLDA
-196 VADVMRIAES
+196 VADAMRIAEA
-206 APIGVGIPAIVGRNI
+206 APLGVGVPAIVGRNI
-221 LEGYLDDNSSS
+221 LEGYLDDKSMSEGT
-232 QVTEETMRD
+232 QETMAD
-241 LGNYVLGSA
+241 IGSYVLGSA
-250 AGWGFGKGAGGL
+250 AGLGLGKGAGRL

-270 RKILGGVSA
+270 RKMLGGVSE
-279 GQNGLK
+279 GQKGLT

-298 VKAARDALEGK
+298 VKATRDALEGK
-309 KASIVSSNPYRK
+309 KAPIVSSNPYRK
-321 EAKKLVDDL
+321 EAEKLVNDL
-330 DMTTTQKNKAKR
+330 DMTAAQKNKAKR
-342 ILEKYLDNGDL
+342 ILQNYLDNGDIE
-353 KKVSSKAETATVSKK
+353 KVSSKAETATVSKK

-376 VKAESKR
+376 VKAEAKR

-389 TETMERKLD
+389 SETMERKLN
-398 FDDISKN
+398 FDDIAKN
-405 MTEDE
+405 LTEDE

-415 LRLRSYGLR
+415 LRLRSSGLR

-457 WLDDNKTVRNKV
+457 WLDENKTARNNV
-469 FRSEAAESVLKGYG
+469 FRSEAAESVLKSYG
-483 KQADTKTRKLLK
+483 KQADTKPRKLLK

-502 LYENFFK
+502 LYENFSK

-518 VQKTAPKSASRRFS
+518 VQKAAPKSASRRFS
-532 PVLYEH
+532 PEFSVSL
-538 YDFEDREGNK
+538 

>member
-1 MAIRIDETTIKD
+1 MAIRIDETTIKEF
-13 YADRNGLPE
+13 ADSNGLPE

-29 VKTQYDYNKW
+29 VKTQDDYNKW
-39 KNDPVNRRVIENI
+39 KKDPVNRRVVESI

-60 RASLVDDIKKKDPT
+60 RAALVDDIKKKDPT

-103 SIPDDLF
+103 SIPNDLF

-130 DHGLDFDNLEDRR
+130 DKGLDFDNPEDRR
-143 NAAKAQSEREGREN
+143 NVAKAQSESEGRET
-157 LSEESKTIPTIY
+157 LAEESKTIPTIY
-169 GETDATW
+169 GETW

-196 VADVMRIAES
+196 VADAMRIAEA
-206 APIGVGIPAIVGRNI
+206 APVGLGIPSIVGRNI
-221 LEGYLDDNSSS
+221 LEGYLDDKSSS
-232 QVTEETMRD
+232 QVTAETMRD

-250 AGWGFGKGAGGL
+250 AGWGLGKGAGGL

-270 RKILGGVSA
+270 RKILGGVSS
-279 GQNGLK
+279 GQKGLT
-285 QLMEGGKGTRTQV
+285 QLMEGGKGTRMQV
-298 VKAARDALEGK
+298 VKATRDALEGK
-309 KASIVSSNPYRK
+309 KAPIVSSNPYRK
-321 EAKKLVDDL
+321 DAKKLVDDL
-330 DMTTTQKNKAKR
+330 DMTATQKNKAKR
-342 ILEKYLDNGDL
+342 ILEKYLNNGDL
-353 KKVSSKAETATVSKK
+353 EKVSSKAETATVSKK

-376 VKAESKR
+376 VKAEAKR

-415 LRLRSYGLR
+415 LRLRSSGLR

-457 WLDDNKTVRNKV
+457 WLDENKTARNNV
-469 FRSEAAESVLKGYG
+469 FRSEAAERVLKGYG
-483 KQADTKTRKLLK
+483 KKADTKTRKLLK

-502 LYENFFK
+502 LYENFSK
-509 EPGKAVLKS
+509 EPGKAILKS
-518 VQKTAPKSASRRFS
+518 VQKAAPKSASRRLS

>member
-1 MAIRIDETTIKD
+1 MAIRIDETTIKEF
-13 YADRNGLPE
+13 ADRNGLPE

-29 VKTQYDYNKW
+29 VKTQDDYNKW
-39 KNDPVNRRVIENI
+39 KKDPVNRRVVESI

-60 RASLVDDIKKKDPT
+60 RAALVDDIKKKDPT

-130 DHGLDFDNLEDRR
+130 DRGLDFDNPEDRR
-143 NAAKAQSEREGREN
+143 NAAKAQSEREGRET
-157 LSEESKTIPTIY
+157 LAEESKTIPTIY
-169 GETDATW
+169 GETW

-196 VADVMRIAES
+196 VADAMRIAEA
-206 APIGVGIPAIVGRNI
+206 APIGFGIPSIVGRNI
-221 LEGYLDDNSSS
+221 LEGYLDDNSKSDIT
-232 QVTEETMRD
+232 QETMRD
-241 LGNYVLGSA
+241 IGNYVLGSA
-250 AGWGFGKGAGGL
+250 AGWGLGKGAGGL

-270 RKILGGVSA
+270 RKMLGGVSS
-279 GQNGLK
+279 GQKGLT

-298 VKAARDALEGK
+298 VKATRDALEGK
-309 KASIVSSNPYRK
+309 KAPIVSSNPYRK
-321 EAKKLVDDL
+321 DAKKLVDDL
-330 DMTTTQKNKAKR
+330 DMTATQKNKAKR
-342 ILEKYLDNGDL
+342 ILEKYLNNGDL
-353 KKVSSKAETATVSKK
+353 EKVSSKAETATVSKK
-368 IGKNFDKE
+368 IGKDFDKE
-376 VKAESKR
+376 VKAEAKR

-405 MTEDE
+405 LTEDE

-415 LRLRSYGLR
+415 LRLRSSGLR

-457 WLDDNKTVRNKV
+457 WLDENKTARNNV
-469 FRSEAAESVLKGYG
+469 FRSEAAERVLKGYG

-502 LYENFFK
+502 LYENLSK
-509 EPGKAVLKS
+509 EPGKAILKS
-518 VQKTAPKSASRRFS
+518 VQKAAPKSASRRLS

>member
-1 MAIRIDETTIKD
+1 MAIRIDETTIKEF
-13 YADRNGLPE
+13 ADRNGLPE

-29 VKTQYDYNKW
+29 VKTQDDYKKW
-39 KNDPVNRRVIENI
+39 KKDPVNRRVIESI
-52 ELESRKEK
+52 ELEKRKEK
-60 RASLVDDIKKKDPT
+60 RAALVDDIKKKDQT

-130 DHGLDFDNLEDRR
+130 DKWLDFDNPEDRR
-143 NAAKAQSEREGREN
+143 NAAKAQSEREGRET
-157 LSEESKTIPTIY
+157 LAEESKTIPTIY
-169 GETDATW
+169 GETW

-196 VADVMRIAES
+196 VADAMRISEA
-206 APIGVGIPAIVGRNI
+206 APIGFGIPSIVGRNI
-221 LEGYLDDNSSS
+221 LEGYLDDKSKSDIT
-232 QVTEETMRD
+232 QETMMD
-241 LGNYVLGSA
+241 IGNYVLGSA
-250 AGWGFGKGAGGL
+250 AGWGLGKGAGGL
-262 MSLIREPA
+262 ISLIREPA
-270 RKILGGVSA
+270 RKMLGGVSS
-279 GQNGLK
+279 GQKGLT
-285 QLMEGGKGTRTQV
+285 QLLEGGKGTRTQV
-298 VKAARDALEGK
+298 VKATRDALEGK
-309 KASIVSSNPYRK
+309 KAPIVSSNPYRK
-321 EAKKLVDDL
+321 DAKKLVDDL
-330 DMTTTQKNKAKR
+330 DMTATQKNKAKR

-353 KKVSSKAETATVSKK
+353 EKVSSKAETATVSKK

-405 MTEDE
+405 LTEDE

-415 LRLRSYGLR
+415 LRLRSSGLR

-457 WLDDNKTVRNKV
+457 WLDENKTARNNV
-469 FRSEAAESVLKGYG
+469 FRSEAAERVLKGYG

-502 LYENFFK
+502 LYENFSK
-509 EPGKAVLKS
+509 EPGKAILKS
-518 VQKTAPKSASRRFS
+518 VQKAAPKSASRRLS

>member
-1 MAIRIDETTIKD
+1 MAIRIDETTIKEF
-13 YADRNGLPE
+13 ADRNGLPE

-29 VKTQYDYNKW
+29 VKTQDDYNKW
-39 KNDPVNRRVIENI
+39 KKDPVNRRIVESI

-110 IKKDGLS
+110 IKKDGMS
-117 NKEWLAIMRQRFK
+117 NKEWLAVMRQRFK
-130 DHGLDFDNLEDRR
+130 DHGLDFDNPEDRR
-143 NAAKAQSEREGREN
+143 NAAKAQSEREGRET
-157 LSEESKTIPTIY
+157 LAEESKAVY
-169 GETDATW
+169 GETGATW

-196 VADVMRIAES
+196 VADAMRIAEA
-206 APIGVGIPAIVGRNI
+206 APLGVGVPAIVGRNI
-221 LEGYLDDNSSS
+221 LEGYLDDKSMSKGTQDTFADIGS
-232 QVTEETMRD
+232 
-241 LGNYVLGSA
+241 YVLGSA
-250 AGWGFGKGAGGL
+250 AGLGLGKGSERL

-270 RKILGGVSA
+270 RKILGGVSE
-279 GQNGLK
+279 GQKGLT

-298 VKAARDALEGK
+298 VKATIDALEGK
-309 KASIVSSNPYRK
+309 KAPIVSSNPYRK
-321 EAKKLVDDL
+321 DAKKLVDDL

-342 ILEKYLDNGDL
+342 ILDRYLDNGDL

-389 TETMERKLD
+389 TETMERKIN
-398 FDDISKN
+398 FDDIAKN
-405 MTEDE
+405 LTEDE
-410 RNDLL
+410 RNDLF
-415 LRLRSYGLR
+415 LRLRSSGLR

-438 TTNNPNAARTAAE
+438 TTNNPTAARTAAE

-457 WLDDNKTVRNKV
+457 WLDENKTARNNV

-502 LYENFFK
+502 LYEKFSK

-518 VQKTAPKSASRRFS
+518 VQKAAPKSASRRLS
-532 PVLYEH
+532 PLLYEH

>member
-1 MAIRIDETTIKD
+1 MAIRIDETTIKE

-29 VKTQYDYNKW
+29 VKTQDDYNKW
-39 KNDPVNRRVIENI
+39 KKDPVNRRVIENI
-52 ELESRKEK
+52 ELESRAGK

-110 IKKDGLS
+110 VKKDGMS

-130 DHGLDFDNLEDRR
+130 DKGLDFDNLEDRR
-143 NAAKAQSEREGREN
+143 NAAKAQSEREGRET
-157 LSEESKTIPTIY
+157 LAEESKAEY
-169 GETDATW
+169 GETGATW

-196 VADVMRIAES
+196 VADAMRIAEA
-206 APIGVGIPAIVGRNI
+206 APLGVGVPAIVGRNI
-221 LEGYLDDNSSS
+221 LESYLDDKSMAEGT
-232 QVTEETMRD
+232 QETVAD
-241 LGNYVLGSA
+241 IGSYVLGTA
-250 AGWGFGKGAGGL
+250 AGLGLGKGAGRL

-279 GQNGLK
+279 GQKGMA
-285 QLMEGGKGTRTQV
+285 QLMEGGEGTRTQV

-309 KASIVSSNPYRK
+309 KAPVLSSNPYRK
-321 EAKKLVDDL
+321 KAEKLVNDL
-330 DMTTTQKNKAKR
+330 DMTATQKNKAKR
-342 ILEKYLDNGDL
+342 ILEDYLDNGDIE
-353 KKVSSKAETATVSKK
+353 KVSSKAETATVSKK

-376 VKAESKR
+376 VEAEAKR

-389 TETMERKLD
+389 TETMARKLD
-398 FDDISKN
+398 YDDIAN
-405 MTEDE
+405 NLTDEE

-424 TDEGAPSY
+424 TDEGAPAF

-438 TTNNPNAARTAAE
+438 TTRNPDAARSAAE
-451 SHVIAK
+451 SEVIAK
-457 WLDDNKTVRNKV
+457 WLDENKTARNKV
-469 FRSEAAESVLKGYG
+469 FRSEAAERVLKGYG
-483 KQADTKTRKLLK
+483 KQADTKTRRLLK
-495 FVTEEPV
+495 YVTEEPV
-502 LYENFFK
+502 LYESFAN
-509 EPGKAVLKS
+509 EPGKAVVKS
-518 VQKTAPKSASRRFS
+518 VQNVAPKSASRRFS

-538 YDFEDREGNK
+538 YDFEEREDKK

>member
-1 MAIRIDETTIKD
+1 MAIRIDETTIKE

-29 VKTQYDYNKW
+29 VKTKDDYNKW
-39 KNDPVNRRVIENI
+39 KNDPVNRRVIESI

-60 RASLVDDIKKKDPT
+60 RASLVEDIKKKDPT

-79 SEEIFSILPDE
+79 SEEILSILPDE
-90 FAKIENEKAEYAG
+90 FANIENEKAEYAG

-130 DHGLDFDNLEDRR
+130 DHGLDFDNPEDRR
-143 NAAKAQSEREGREN
+143 NAAKAQSEREGRET
-157 LSEESKTIPTIY
+157 LAEESKDEY
-169 GETDATW
+169 GDTGATW

-196 VADVMRIAES
+196 VADAMRIAEA
-206 APIGVGIPAIVGRNI
+206 APLGVGIPAIVGRNI
-221 LEGYLDDNSSS
+221 LEGYIDDKSISEG
-232 QVTEETMRD
+232 TKETMAD
-241 LGNYVLGSA
+241 IGSYVLGTA
-250 AGWGFGKGAGGL
+250 AGLGVGKGAGRL

-270 RKILGGVSA
+270 RKMLGGVSE
-279 GQNGLK
+279 GQKGLT

-298 VKAARDALEGK
+298 VKATRDALEGK
-309 KASIVSSNPYRK
+309 KSPIVSSNPYRK
-321 EAKKLVDDL
+321 DAEKLVNDL
-330 DMTTTQKNKAKR
+330 DMTATQKNKAKR

-368 IGKNFDKE
+368 IGKNFDNE
-376 VKAESKR
+376 VNAEAKR

-398 FDDISKN
+398 FDEISKN
-405 MTEDE
+405 LTEDE

-415 LRLRSYGLR
+415 LRLRSSGLR

-457 WLDDNKTVRNKV
+457 WLDENKTARNKV
-469 FRSEAAESVLKGYG
+469 FRSEAAEIVLKGYG

-502 LYENFFK
+502 LYESFSK
-509 EPGKAVLKS
+509 EPAKAVLKS

-538 YDFEDREGNK
+538 YDFEEREGKK

>member
-1 MAIRIDETTIKD
+1 MAIRIDETAIKE

-29 VKTQYDYNKW
+29 VKTQDDYNEW
-39 KNDPVNRRVIENI
+39 KKDPVNRRVIESI
-52 ELESRKEK
+52 ELERRAEK

-110 IKKDGLS
+110 VKKDGMS

-130 DHGLDFDNLEDRR
+130 DYGMDFDNPEDRR
-143 NAAKAQSEREGREN
+143 NAAKAQSEREGRET
-157 LSEESKTIPTIY
+157 LAEESKAEY
-169 GETDATW
+169 GETGTTW

-196 VADVMRIAES
+196 VADAMRIAEA
-206 APIGVGIPAIVGRNI
+206 APMGVGVPAIVGRNI
-221 LEGYLDDNSSS
+221 LEGYLDDKPMP
-232 QVTEETMRD
+232 EIKDETLRD
-241 LGNYVLGSA
+241 LGTYVLGSA
-250 AGWGFGKGAGGL
+250 VGLGLGKGAGRL
-262 MSLIREPA
+262 MSLVREPA
-270 RKILGGVSA
+270 RKMLGGVSA
-279 GQNGLK
+279 GQKGLT

-298 VKAARDALEGK
+298 VKATRDALEGK
-309 KASIVSSNPYRK
+309 KAPVVSSNPYRK
-321 EAKKLVDDL
+321 DAEKLVNDL
-330 DMTTTQKNKAKR
+330 DMTVTQKNKAKR
-342 ILEKYLDNGDL
+342 ILEDYLDKGDIE
-353 KKVSSKAETATVSKK
+353 KVSSKAETATVSKK

-376 VKAESKR
+376 VEAEAKR

-389 TETMERKLD
+389 TETMARKLD
-398 FDDISKN
+398 FDDIAKN
-405 MTEDE
+405 LTDEE

-415 LRLRSYGLR
+415 LRLRSSGLR
-424 TDEGAPSY
+424 TDEGAPAF

-438 TTNNPNAARTAAE
+438 TTKNPDAARSAAE
-451 SHVIAK
+451 SEVIAK
-457 WLDDNKTVRNKV
+457 WLDENKTARNKV
-469 FRSEAAESVLKGYG
+469 FRSEAAERVLKGYG

-502 LYENFFK
+502 LYENFKK
-509 EPGKAVLKS
+509 EPVKAVAKS
-518 VQKTAPKSASRRFS
+518 VQNVAPKSASRRFS

-538 YDFEDREGNK
+538 YDFEEREGKK